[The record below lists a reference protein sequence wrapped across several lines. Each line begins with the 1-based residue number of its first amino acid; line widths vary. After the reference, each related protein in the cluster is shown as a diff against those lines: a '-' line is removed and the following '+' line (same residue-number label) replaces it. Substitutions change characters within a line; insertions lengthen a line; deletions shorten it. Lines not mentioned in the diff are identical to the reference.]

1 MEKLKPLVIKLSGD
15 EKYQRLLSGRPETAG
30 IRSGLVNL
38 KPKEE
43 IGQHS
48 TEEKEEALVILN
60 GKAEVSCDNYSPL
73 IIEKNCL
80 VYIPPNTMHNV
91 KNVGIGLLRYVYIV
105 S

>member
-30 IRSGLVNL
+30 FRSGLVNL

-48 TEEKEEALVILN
+48 TEEKEEVLIILN
-60 GKAEVSCDNYSPL
+60 GIVIQEKRSKPIFTHWTAHASKPASKYCKTSQSPQAS
-73 IIEKNCL
+73 
-80 VYIPPNTMHNV
+80 V
-91 KNVGIGLLRYVYIV
+91 
-105 S
+105 